1 MNITV
6 SNTTKL
12 ILGSALFLFTAA
24 CVNKPSSNQNMLGK
38 ENIVATCKYYRYEAG
53 QIISNLG
60 CKNCHLRMT
69 VDKKDE
75 YGSPTFIGLA
85 SMDSLKIIEYAFT
98 KKHKGWYSKTGS
110 FKTARM
116 DTLSDC
122 EIRNVIRYIKDAAR
136 NIPMPSQ

>member
-1 MNITV
+1 MV
-6 SNTTKL
+6 LNTIKINLGSVLL
-12 ILGSALFLFTAA
+12 ILFFS
-24 CVNKPSSNQNMLGK
+24 CQNVTK
-38 ENIVATCKYYRYEAG
+38 NISKKLTDTCNYYRYDAG
-53 QIISNLG
+53 QIVSNLG

-98 KKHKGWYSKTGS
+98 KKHKGWYGNNGNFRT
-110 FKTARM
+110 TRM

-122 EIRNVIRYIKDAAR
+122 QIKSVIRYIKDAAR

>member
-1 MNITV
+1 MVSNITKLGLG
-6 SNTTKL
+6 SIIL
-12 ILGSALFLFTAA
+12 ILFFS
-24 CVNKPSSNQNMLGK
+24 CQNVTK
-38 ENIVATCKYYRYEAG
+38 NISKKLTDTCNYYRYDAG
-53 QIISNLG
+53 QIVSNLG

-85 SMDSLKIIEYAFT
+85 SMDSLKLINYAFT

-116 DTLSDC
+116 DTLTDC
-122 EIRNVIRYIKDAAR
+122 EIKNVIRYIKDAAR
-136 NIPMPSQ
+136 NIPMPSH